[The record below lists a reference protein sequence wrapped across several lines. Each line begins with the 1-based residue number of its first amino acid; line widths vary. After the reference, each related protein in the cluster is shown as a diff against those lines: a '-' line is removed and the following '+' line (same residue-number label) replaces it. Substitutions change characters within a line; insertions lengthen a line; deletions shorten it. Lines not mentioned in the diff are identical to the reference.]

1 MKGFLMDNEE
11 KKLWE
16 LYKRTGR
23 PELQEEIVIRYL
35 RLVHYIANRLVIYAS
50 KSLDKDDLYSA
61 GVIGLL
67 EAIERYDLTKGI
79 EFKSFAGI
87 RIRGAIID
95 EIRRFDWVPRSVR
108 QKAKRIDAA
117 IHHLFISN
125 NKIPS
130 DEEIAEELDI
140 SVDEYYQITDNLGP
154 MFLHSL
160 DNEYGGNGSDH
171 ESPMNELVDNQ
182 LEDYETEKIRINLKN
197 RLMKGINDLPEKE
210 RLVISLYYYEQLN
223 LKEIGIVLGVTES
236 RVSQIH
242 SSAIVKLRNI
252 INRTV

>member
-1 MKGFLMDNEE
+1 
-11 KKLWE
+11 
-16 LYKRTGR
+16 
-23 PELQEEIVIRYL
+23 
-35 RLVHYIANRLVIYAS
+35 
-50 KSLDKDDLYSA
+50 
-61 GVIGLL
+61 
-67 EAIERYDLTKGI
+67 
-79 EFKSFAGI
+79 
-87 RIRGAIID
+87 
-95 EIRRFDWVPRSVR
+95 
-108 QKAKRIDAA
+108 
-117 IHHLFISN
+117 
-125 NKIPS
+125 
-130 DEEIAEELDI
+130 
-140 SVDEYYQITDNLGP
+140 VDEYYQITDNLGP

-171 ESPMNELVDNQ
+171 ESSMNELVDNQ